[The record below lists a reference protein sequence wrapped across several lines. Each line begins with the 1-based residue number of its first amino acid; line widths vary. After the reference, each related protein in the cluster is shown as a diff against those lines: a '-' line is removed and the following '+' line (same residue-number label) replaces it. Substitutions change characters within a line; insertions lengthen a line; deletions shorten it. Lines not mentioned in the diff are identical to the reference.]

1 MHELGIASAIIE
13 AVRGE
18 AEKRAPAHPCRVAV
32 RIGEFSAVDPDSLRF
47 AFDALIRD
55 TPYVDLILE
64 IEICPLRFLCRD
76 CGECATASEWI
87 EICPACGSRGV
98 DRVGGDELDF
108 AYLEMEYES
117 SGDRAQ
123 SPQ

>member
-1 MHELGIASAIIE
+1 VHELSIASAIVE
-13 AVRGE
+13 AVQGEVAKRGS
-18 AEKRAPAHPCRVAV
+18 AHARRVAV
-32 RIGEFSAVDPDSLRF
+32 RVGEFSAVDPDSLRF

-55 TPYVDLILE
+55 TPLLDLILE
-64 IEICPLRFLCRD
+64 IEVCPLRFRCRD
-76 CGECATASEWI
+76 CGECVTASEWI
-87 EICPACGSRGV
+87 EICPSCGSRGV
-98 DRVGGDELDF
+98 DRVGGDELDL